1 MTAEEKAKKEEP
13 KEEKHEKKEQ
23 PKAEKKEA
31 KEEAKAKEQPK
42 KEAAAK
48 EEEAPAEPK
57 EELKHPRCKVTRMT
71 LEQVEKQLATT
82 QEKMGGLSSHFAKSL
97 LDRRAAL
104 LDEQQTAGTQRKAA

>member
-13 KEEKHEKKEQ
+13 KEEKAEKKEQ
-23 PKAEKKEA
+23 PKGEKKEA

-42 KEAAAK
+42 KKAAA
-48 EEEAPAEPK
+48 EEVAPAEP
-57 EELKHPRCKVTRMT
+57 EERKHPRCKVTRMT